1 MAGKKISELTALGAT
16 FGATD
21 LFEISK
27 ASGGGFVSRKITGAE
42 MTSSLPGTTYT
53 AGDGLDLTGT
63 VFSTDLK
70 SNGGLVIEST
80 ELAVDLGASSITG
93 TLAVGDGGTGA
104 STLTDGGILL
114 GSGTG
119 AVTAM
124 AALGNGVIV
133 VGDGSTDPTTVTAF
147 TASDGTLKHEIGG
160 IETDISAITT
170 GDILAGS
177 AAGTISIVAAS
188 GASDGDV
195 LTIQADG
202 TCDWEAG
209 GGGGAS
215 VLDGL
220 TDVKSTSDNS
230 LWIMNAGAGNACVTG
245 TLSTATDNLGIGTN
259 ALNAIT
265 SADYNIAIGLDAGT
279 ALTTSAANVMIGR
292 GAGAKISTGTGTNVM
307 IGGYDVGGE
316 ITTEVANVMVGYQAG
331 AACTSPSNTLV
342 GHNAGKA
349 NSTAGC
355 NTFIGDNA
363 GTGATG
369 QQNVA
374 IGYYAANSASFTG
387 NFNIAI
393 GSQRQDFTSGA
404 GNVEIGQGH
413 STAGTTTG
421 SYNVAIGYLTG
432 VSPTA
437 SSQIAIGN
445 DIDTTQASSLFLGES
460 GKGLLHGD
468 FATAGQTQLGI
479 NLGNTWTQ
487 PTATLHVKGEG
498 TTNSTTAFLVEASD
512 GDDLFTLNDAG
523 FFGLGYACGVPTV
536 ETSMHIG
543 NYCGGTTGL
552 GDADNTFVGMQCGY
566 DNNGG
571 TQNTFVG
578 KHAGRQNETADK
590 QTFIGMNAGGNTL
603 TGGYNTYVGYTSGSN
618 HTTST
623 DNVFVGSQTGMGHG
637 VVTAAHYNTAVG
649 SVALF
654 YVDPAALGNVAMG
667 YKSAFGD
674 SGGITG
680 DYNVS
685 LGYYSLIAVSSG
697 SKNVCVG
704 YQAGNAI
711 TTGAN
716 NTAIGNDADCAATV
730 DNQIAVGNGAVAT
743 AVNEAIWGNASIA
756 TNNITVDWTVTSD
769 ERIKDNISDS
779 SLGLD
784 FINALRPVT
793 YTKIH
798 PAEWD
803 NDIRE
808 DRYKEGGS
816 NYNDETGEVIKDEFD
831 TDKTHDGLIAQEVKA
846 AMESI
851 GVDFSG
857 WDIAGNG
864 KQSIQ
869 YSKLVVPLIKAIQ
882 ELSAKVKELE
892 NK

>member
-133 VGDGSTDPTTVTAF
+133 VGDGSTDPTTITAF

-292 GAGAKISTGTGTNVM
+292 GAGAKISTGTGKNVM
-307 IGGYDVGGE
+307 IGGYDTGGE
-316 ITTEVANVMVGYQAG
+316 ITTQTDNVFIGYESG
-331 AACTSPSNTLV
+331 AAATSGFNVCIGSQ
-342 GHNAGKA
+342 AGKA
-349 NSTAGC
+349 AMSAGY
-355 NTFIGDNA
+355 NAIIGFQA
-363 GTGATG
+363 GQSVTSG
-369 QQNVA
+369 QQNVCL
-374 IGYYAANSASFTG
+374 GYAAGSALTTG
-387 NFNIAI
+387 NFNVVVGRCEDISQGI
-393 GSQRQDFTSGA
+393 GNTLLGVNYATTS
-404 GNVEIGQGH
+404 V
-413 STAGTTTG
+413 TTG
-421 SYNVAIGYLTG
+421 SYNVIVGHQAYAAAT
-432 VSPTA
+432 VND
-437 SSQIAIGN
+437 QIAIG
-445 DIDTTQASSLFLGES
+445 
-460 GKGLLHGD
+460 
-468 FATAGQTQLGI
+468 
-479 NLGNTWTQ
+479 
-487 PTATLHVKGEG
+487 
-498 TTNSTTAFLVEASD
+498 
-512 GDDLFTLNDAG
+512 
-523 FFGLGYACGVPTV
+523 
-536 ETSMHIG
+536 
-543 NYCGGTTGL
+543 
-552 GDADNTFVGMQCGY
+552 
-566 DNNGG
+566 
-571 TQNTFVG
+571 
-578 KHAGRQNETADK
+578 
-590 QTFIGMNAGGNTL
+590 
-603 TGGYNTYVGYTSGSN
+603 
-618 HTTST
+618 
-623 DNVFVGSQTGMGHG
+623 
-637 VVTAAHYNTAVG
+637 
-649 SVALF
+649 
-654 YVDPAALGNVAMG
+654 
-667 YKSAFGD
+667 
-674 SGGITG
+674 
-680 DYNVS
+680 
-685 LGYYSLIAVSSG
+685 
-697 SKNVCVG
+697 
-704 YQAGNAI
+704 YQARSTAQYGI
-711 TTGAN
+711 
-716 NTAIGNDADCAATV
+716 AIGNNIAAAGDRFVFGRASNTMTNDFTS
-730 DNQIAVGNGAVAT
+730 DN
-743 AVNEAIWGNASIA
+743 S
-756 TNNITVDWTVTSD
+756 WTQSSD
-769 ERIKDNISDS
+769 ERKKKNIKDD
-779 SLGLD
+779 SLGLS
-784 FINALRPVT
+784 FINKLNTKT
-793 YTKIH
+793 YQWK
-798 PAEWD
+798 PAEEHPEEWKAWD
-803 NDIRE
+803 E
-808 DRYKEGGS
+808 DDDGNKVYHKM
-816 NYNDETGEVIKDEFD
+816 DTETVM
-831 TDKTHDGLIAQEVKA
+831 HGLLAQEVKEA
-846 AMESI
+846 LDSEGCSTFA
-851 GVDFSG
+851 G
-857 WDIAGNG
+857 WKEYEDGQQGI
-864 KQSIQ
+864 
-869 YSKLVVPLIKAIQ
+869 SKEMFVFPLIKAVQ
-882 ELSAKVKELE
+882 ELSAKVAELE
-892 NK
+892 KQLKH